1 MSLWPRLAGCEL
13 EARGG
18 HLQPRFRQ
26 RFGLQSNERRQRPGY
41 LAVSSRSLLGP
52 RLQRATASQINGYV
66 TTSNIQGSRSS
77 LERRRWCFPVKDA
90 YPGGVHIHYT
100 IAQAVLRP
108 SFPSPPPEEGVSPA
122 TSCDGGAAREE
133 SAAQKRRTV
142 SLALGRAS
150 TAIEETLPAEQG
162 PRVSTRRVIPTAHR
176 AGGPVGLRPRTR
188 RSTSRSEPTL
198 RRETAQRKGSRGAP
212 VWEASLSHGFFRMCR
227 PVQPCV
233 LSVWVQMGFA
243 QVLASPRCIPPC
255 FWRSAW
261 RF

>member
-1 MSLWPRLAGCEL
+1 MVFVDGFCRRPVRRAVESTLGVSAVAAISRAGGSAVPCT
-13 EARGG
+13 A
-18 HLQPRFRQ
+18 Q
-26 RFGLQSNERRQRPGY
+26 RFFGTNCLPSAPGRDHRLRRMLGASITRPCFQFRLPRRPAKQPGPC
-41 LAVSSRSLLGP
+41 STQTGGRGRSGP
-52 RLQRATASQINGYV
+52 GINGDR
-66 TTSNIQGSRSS
+66 GDAP
-77 LERRRWCFPVKDA
+77 RRA
-90 YPGGVHIHYT
+90 
-100 IAQAVLRP
+100 
-108 SFPSPPPEEGVSPA
+108 
-122 TSCDGGAAREE
+122 
-133 SAAQKRRTV
+133 
-142 SLALGRAS
+142 
-150 TAIEETLPAEQG
+150 G

-233 LSVWVQMGFA
+233 LSVWMQIGFA

>member
-1 MSLWPRLAGCEL
+1 MKGHGDAPPTFPSAPGARKRRDRPRQWSPP
-13 EARGG
+13 
-18 HLQPRFRQ
+18 HP
-26 RFGLQSNERRQRPGY
+26 PH
-41 LAVSSRSLLGP
+41 GP
-52 RLQRATASQINGYV
+52 VLR
-66 TTSNIQGSRSS
+66 
-77 LERRRWCFPVKDA
+77 
-90 YPGGVHIHYT
+90 
-100 IAQAVLRP
+100 LRP
-108 SFPSPPPEEGVSPA
+108 SFPRHPPEEGVSPT

-133 SAAQKRRTV
+133 SAARKRRTV
-142 SLALGRAS
+142 SLALGRRRTAAPQTGDVSPDDCPGRQPGPCS
-150 TAIEETLPAEQG
+150 TQAGGRGRSGPGINGDRGDAPRRAG

-212 VWEASLSHGFFRMCR
+212 VWETPLSHGFFRMCR

>member
-1 MSLWPRLAGCEL
+1 MVFVGDRFVAQSRAPWAFLQWPRSAEPAVQLCRAQ
-13 EARGG
+13 
-18 HLQPRFRQ
+18 H
-26 RFGLQSNERRQRPGY
+26 S
-41 LAVSSRSLLGP
+41 VSSGQTVSRVHV
-52 RLQRATASQINGYV
+52 AETAGYV
-66 TTSNIQGSRSS
+66 VCWGHPSHVRASS
-77 LERRRWCFPVKDA
+77 PVCPGVCPGMGHQDKEREGDA
-90 YPGGVHIHYT
+90 IGANGNPGLIP
-100 IAQAVLRP
+100 LK
-108 SFPSPPPEEGVSPA
+108 PA
-122 TSCDGGAAREE
+122 DAD
-133 SAAQKRRTV
+133 
-142 SLALGRAS
+142 ALSRAS

-212 VWEASLSHGFFRMCR
+212 VWEAPLSHGFFRMYR

>member
-1 MSLWPRLAGCEL
+1 MVFVGDRSVAQSRAPWAFLQWPRSAGPAVQLCC
-13 EARGG
+13 AQ
-18 HLQPRFRQ
+18 H
-26 RFGLQSNERRQRPGY
+26 S
-41 LAVSSRSLLGP
+41 VSSGQTVSRVHVAETAGYVVCWGHPSHVRASSPVPPGDCPGRQPGPYSTQAGGRGRSGP
-52 RLQRATASQINGYV
+52 GINGDR
-66 TTSNIQGSRSS
+66 GDAP
-77 LERRRWCFPVKDA
+77 RRA
-90 YPGGVHIHYT
+90 
-100 IAQAVLRP
+100 
-108 SFPSPPPEEGVSPA
+108 
-122 TSCDGGAAREE
+122 
-133 SAAQKRRTV
+133 
-142 SLALGRAS
+142 
-150 TAIEETLPAEQG
+150 G

-212 VWEASLSHGFFRMCR
+212 VWEAPLSHGFFRMCR

-233 LSVWVQMGFA
+233 LSVWMQMDSA